1 MLKKILR
8 NFIAKHLF
16 KMITERDFLRLD
28 PKTGLMWI
36 GNHQVNKSEMEAFA
50 KSAKD
55 LKQNDAYILIMRE
68 MWSTG
73 EKKVFFEGHDE
84 KVRQHGMDTLWVLD
98 LINKKVENMARL
110 SK

>member
-1 MLKKILR
+1 
-8 NFIAKHLF
+8 
-16 KMITERDFLRLD
+16 MITERDFLRLD